1 MRSDRSWWQVPLWS
15 PVHLLATCSVILAL
29 LFAAGKL
36 QGSSEATP
44 APSRSSSSAITA
56 QSPTS
61 SSTSRASADTT
72 PTTSATARSS
82 ATHPVGKKLATPE
95 EVAEAFVV
103 VWSRRY
109 DEPRTWRTGVMALS
123 TPKFAKLLRKTDPLR
138 VPATRSLGHPKL
150 LQRTKKSRVIQV
162 STDSGPVAVTTIDI
176 KGRWLVGDIR
186 PIEKGR

>member
-15 PVHLLATCSVILAL
+15 PVHLLATCSVVLVL
-29 LFAAGKL
+29 LFAAGKF
-36 QGSSEATP
+36 QGSSEAKP
-44 APSRSSSSAITA
+44 DPSRSSAAITA

-61 SSTSRASADTT
+61 SSTPRASAKTT
-72 PTTSATARSS
+72 SATSATARSS

-109 DEPRTWRTGVMALS
+109 DEPSTWRTGVTALS

-162 STDSGPVAVTTIDI
+162 STDSGPVAVTTIDT